1 MFKTIANAWR
11 VPEIRKKLL
20 FTLFIIVIF
29 RLGSAIT
36 VPFLDT
42 SVVVSWMEEKA
53 SGGNFLEYLNILT
66 GGALSQATI
75 FSLGVTPMINAS
87 IIIQLLTYALPPLER
102 LQQEGEEG
110 RKTLNLITSFVAL
123 GLSAFM
129 AVAYYLTLKNI
140 KGDAGATAVLY
151 TDGGAGI
158 FAMFVI
164 ILCFMA
170 GSTLLIWMGN
180 RINEH
185 GIGQGISMILFAGIV
200 ARLPEE
206 IGRLI
211 GLVSNDPKAYFVL
224 VLVYALIFVAM
235 VVGIVAMN
243 EAERRIPVQY
253 AKRVIGRKQYGG
265 QNTHLPIKVCM
276 SGVMPIIFAMS
287 FMSLPST
294 IAMFKEPVKVITDTT
309 TTGQKIYYYFINFF
323 NTQTYTY
330 AALYFILIIAFN
342 YFYVSMQYNPIEI
355 ANNLRQ
361 SNGGI
366 PGIRPG
372 KPTSDYIAKVLN
384 KLALVGA
391 VFLGVVAI
399 FPIIFL
405 NITTAMQRP
414 LNVSAMG
421 GTSIL
426 IVVSVA
432 IETVRTLESQL
443 MMRHHKGFL
452 D

>member
-1 MFKTIANAWR
+1 MIKTLKTAWGI
-11 VPEIRKKLL
+11 PEIRKKIL

-29 RLGSAIT
+29 RLGCVIT

-42 SVVVSWMEEKA
+42 SIVTAWMEEKA
-53 SGGNFLEYLNILT
+53 SSGNFLEYLNILS
-66 GGALSQATI
+66 GGALAKATM
-75 FSLGVTPMINAS
+75 FSLGVTPYINAS

-102 LQQEGEEG
+102 LQQEGEDG
-110 RKTLNLITSFVAL
+110 RKKLNTITTCVAL

-129 AVAYYLTLKNI
+129 SVAYYLTLKNM
-140 KGDAGATAVLY
+140 KSDGNSAVKY
-151 TDGGAGI
+151 TTGGQGV

-164 ILCFMA
+164 VFSFMA
-170 GSTLLIWMGN
+170 GASLVIWMGN
-180 RINEH
+180 RINER
-185 GIGQGISMILFAGIV
+185 GIGNGISMILFAGIV
-200 ARLPEE
+200 ARIPVD
-206 IGRLI
+206 IGTL
-211 GLVSNDPKAYFVL
+211 GSLVINDPKQYFIKV
-224 VLVYALIFVAM
+224 VVYLLIFVAM
-235 VVGIVAMN
+235 VIGIVFMN

-253 AKRVIGRKQYGG
+253 AKRVVGRKQYGG
-265 QNTHLPIKVCM
+265 QSTHIPIKVCM

-287 FMSLPST
+287 FMSLPSMFT
-294 IAMFKEPVKVITDTT
+294 IFKEPVKMITEE
-309 TTGQKIYYYFINFF
+309 TTGGEKFYYYFVNFF
-323 NTQTYTY
+323 STRSYSY
-330 AALYFILIIAFN
+330 AVIYFILIILFN
-342 YFYVSMQYNPIEI
+342 WFYVTIQYNPVEM

-372 KPTSDYIAKVLN
+372 KPTSDYIQRVLG
-384 KLALVGA
+384 KISIVGA
-391 VFLGVVAI
+391 VFLGIVAV

-405 NITTAMQRP
+405 NLTKID
-414 LNVSAMG
+414 VSSMG

-452 D
+452 G